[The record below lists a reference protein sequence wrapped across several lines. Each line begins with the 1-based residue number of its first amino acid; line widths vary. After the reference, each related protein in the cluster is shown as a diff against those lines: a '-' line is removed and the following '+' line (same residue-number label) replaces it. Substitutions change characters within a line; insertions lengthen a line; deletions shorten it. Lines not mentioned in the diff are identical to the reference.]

1 MKHINLSI
9 TANIAWNWDAENV
22 NRPADDTIKQAIAAN
37 IKKAINADYMQIE
50 HLTVDIK
57 EDK

>member
-1 MKHINLSI
+1 MAL
-9 TANIAWNWDAENV
+9 NIS
-22 NRPADDTIKQAIAAN
+22 AN